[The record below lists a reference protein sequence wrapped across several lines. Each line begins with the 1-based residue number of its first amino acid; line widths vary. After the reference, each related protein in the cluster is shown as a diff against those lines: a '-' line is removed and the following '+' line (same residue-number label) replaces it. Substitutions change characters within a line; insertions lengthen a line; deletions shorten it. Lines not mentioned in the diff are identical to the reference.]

1 MNEEAKSPD
10 MLREALL
17 DAILPHVVFDGWSE
31 SAFRAAVRDT
41 GTDPA
46 LARACCPRGA
56 GDLVVAFHRRGDRA
70 LAALVEAQGAP
81 GQRYRDRIAGLVRK
95 RIELIGDREA
105 ARRAAAHFA
114 LPHNAPEGARLIWE
128 TADLIWRLLGDT
140 SEDINWYSKRATLA
154 GVYSATFL
162 YWLGD
167 ESPGQADTWDFLDRR
182 IDDVMR
188 IEKVKAKL
196 RENPLMKPLMEGPL
210 GQVLAR
216 VRAPGR
222 GGAREGG
229 EGLPGIWKEPEG
241 GK

>member
-1 MNEEAKSPD
+1 MNEGISPER
-10 MLREALL
+10 LKEELL

-31 SAFRAAVRDT
+31 SAFRAAIRDT

-56 GDLVVAFHRRGDRA
+56 ADLVTSFHKRGDHA
-70 LAALVEAQGAP
+70 LEAWVTAHGTAGA
-81 GQRYRDRIAGLVRK
+81 RYRDRIMGLVRK

-114 LPHNAPEGARLIWE
+114 LPLYAPEGARLIWE

-140 SEDINWYSKRATLA
+140 SDDINWYSKRATLA
-154 GVYSATFL
+154 AVYSSTFL

-167 ESPGQADTWDFLDRR
+167 ESPENTATWDFLDRR

-188 IEKVKAKL
+188 IEKMKAKL
-196 RENPLMKPLMEGPL
+196 RESPLAKPFLEGPVAAL
-210 GQVLAR
+210 LAR
-216 VRAPGR
+216 IHAPR
-222 GGAREGG
+222 SAQAAD
-229 EGLPGIWKEPEG
+229 LPGHWREMEKNE
-241 GK
+241 